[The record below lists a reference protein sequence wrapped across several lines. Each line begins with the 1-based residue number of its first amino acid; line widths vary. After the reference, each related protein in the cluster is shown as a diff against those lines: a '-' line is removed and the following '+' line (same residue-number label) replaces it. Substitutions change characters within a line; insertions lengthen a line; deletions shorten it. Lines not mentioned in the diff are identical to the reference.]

1 MIAQAKQKL
10 YNLIKSVAKRNMI
23 SKLQVQGVDYLQLN
37 EAFFNELIFD
47 EMEILKNESKQMG
60 VCIGA
65 VMILSLVIGA

>member
-60 VCIGA
+60 VCIGV